1 MRLPKPY
8 QDPAELIGSYW
19 TACGG
24 WHGLIRSAYLHASF
38 VFAVLSS
45 SVLADIKW
53 TDTVLQVVPNLIG
66 FSLAG
71 YSVLLGFGNDKFKQV
86 LAITTINDDGHSAY
100 MGFNASFVSFIGFQV
115 IALALAI
122 MARSLPFV
130 SIGKAT
136 GFHIGNCV
144 PELLSLFG
152 PVTKVGWFVC
162 WWVFIYALSLALAAT
177 LSIFRLARIYDKMLS
192 ADQGPPAPPKG

>member
-1 MRLPKPY
+1 
-8 QDPAELIGSYW
+8 
-19 TACGG
+19 
-24 WHGLIRSAYLHASF
+24 
-38 VFAVLSS
+38 
-45 SVLADIKW
+45 
-53 TDTVLQVVPNLIG
+53 VLQVVPNLIG

-71 YSVLLGFGNDKFKQV
+71 YSVLLGFGNDKFKQI

-122 MARSLPFV
+122 MAKSMPFV

-136 GFHIGNCV
+136 GFHIGNRV
-144 PELLSLFG
+144 PDLLPLFG

-162 WWVFIYALSLALAAT
+162 WWIFIYALSLALAAT

-192 ADQGPPAPPKG
+192 TDQAPPPAKN

>member
-1 MRLPKPY
+1 MPLPKPY
-8 QDPAELIGSYW
+8 QGPSELIRSYW
-19 TACGG
+19 KACGG
-24 WHGLIRSAYLHASF
+24 WHDLIRSAYLHAAF
-38 VFAVLSS
+38 VFALLSS

-122 MARSLPFV
+122 MAKSMPFV
-130 SIGKAT
+130 SIGRAT
-136 GFHIGNCV
+136 GFHIGNYV
-144 PELLSLFG
+144 PDLLPLFG
-152 PVTKVGWFVC
+152 PATKVSWFVC
-162 WWVFIYALSLALAAT
+162 WWVFIYALFQALAAT

-192 ADQGPPAPPKG
+192 AQPPSPPSEG